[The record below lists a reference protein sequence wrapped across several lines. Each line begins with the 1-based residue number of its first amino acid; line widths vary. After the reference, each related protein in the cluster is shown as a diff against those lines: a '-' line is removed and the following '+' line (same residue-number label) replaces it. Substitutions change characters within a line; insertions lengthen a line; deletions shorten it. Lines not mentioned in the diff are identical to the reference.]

1 MADLQ
6 EKLITLL
13 QQFGLSLNACKAY
26 VSLLKNNPAT
36 GYEISSQSAIP
47 RSAIYATLNRLESM
61 GLVNS
66 EGDTPKKYIPL
77 APSQLIDHLNSNHTE
92 NINGLT
98 PHDYEV
104 ACYIGA
110 DCVLVANGHVSIA
123 RLKQTGALVFNNLD
137 GVVKWFENQVKT

>member
-6 EKLITLL
+6 EELITLL
-13 QQFGLSLNACKAY
+13 QQFGLSRNACKAY

-36 GYEISSQSAIP
+36 GYEISAQSAIP

-77 APSQLIDHLNSNHTE
+77 APSQLIDHLNSNH
-92 NINGLT
+92 
-98 PHDYEV
+98 
-104 ACYIGA
+104 
-110 DCVLVANGHVSIA
+110 
-123 RLKQTGALVFNNLD
+123 
-137 GVVKWFENQVKT
+137 